1 MSATDRLRW
10 DAIHAGRGPAD
21 GVGLPAV
28 FAAYAGMFPTSG
40 SALEL
45 ACGSGE
51 SAVWLALR
59 GLEVCGLDVSPVAIG
74 QARGLAARRG
84 AQCRFVVADL
94 DRGIPPG
101 EPVDVILCHRFRAPG
116 LYPAIAARL
125 SPGGLLAISVLSEAG
140 SGPGRYRAPAGEL
153 ATAFAG
159 LELVAADERGGLAW
173 LVARRHAETH
183 PPGDPDD
190 S

>member
-1 MSATDRLRW
+1 MSTTDRLRW
-10 DAIHAGRGPAD
+10 DAIHAGRAAAD
-21 GVGLPAV
+21 EPGLPAV
-28 FAAYAGMFPTSG
+28 FAAYAEMFPTTG
-40 SALEL
+40 TALDL

-84 AQCRFVVADL
+84 ARCRFVVTDL
-94 DRGIPPG
+94 DGGIPPG
-101 EPVDVILCHRFRAPG
+101 EPAEVIVCHRFRAPD
-116 LYPAIAARL
+116 LYPAIAGRL
-125 SPGGLLAISVLSEAG
+125 SPGGLLAISVLSEVD

-159 LELVAADERGGLAW
+159 LKLIAAAEGGGLAW
-173 LVARRHAETH
+173 LVARRHAETD